1 MSKELPE
8 VGQRVLM
15 LLENALTPAWKPCR
29 VLAISPLGYAIES
42 EDEEFGAT
50 PRWFDMTDKG
60 AHVRFRPIYDFSL
73 DWRHL
78 KSGEHYQ
85 MIAIANQT
93 ATKEGFEPTVVYK
106 KVSTGEVF
114 SRSAEAFYQKFES
127 FPMNGVVINAQSLGY
142 AKSGT
147 AHKWKS

>member
-1 MSKELPE
+1 MKPYMPE
-8 VGQRVLM
+8 VGQRALM
-15 LLENALTPAWKPCR
+15 LLGNAIKPAWKPCR
-29 VLAISPLGYAIES
+29 ILAISTFGYAIET

-50 PRWFDMTDKG
+50 PRWFDMLGKG
-60 AHVRFRPIYDFSL
+60 AHISFRPFYDFSI

-106 KVSTGEVF
+106 KMSTGEVF
-114 SRSAEAFYQKFES
+114 SRSAETFYQKFEP
-127 FPMNGVVINAQSLGY
+127 FPMNGVVVEAQSLGY

-147 AHKWKS
+147 AH